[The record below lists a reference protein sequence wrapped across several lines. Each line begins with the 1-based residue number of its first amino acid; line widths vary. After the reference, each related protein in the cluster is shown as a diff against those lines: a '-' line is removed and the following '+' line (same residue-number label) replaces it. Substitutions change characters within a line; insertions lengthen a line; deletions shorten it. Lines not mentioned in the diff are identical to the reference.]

1 MTSSLINIGATGVR
15 VNQSNL
21 QVTGHNI
28 ANVDTDG
35 YSRQDAVQVT
45 NQSIAWGN
53 GHFGQGAQTQTVR
66 RVVDEFMVTQLRND
80 TSLAKE
86 REMMLQYA
94 EQLDNL
100 MADPDSSP
108 GNALNEFFAAM
119 QSLAD
124 DPNNMAL
131 RNQVLAQTD
140 SLSQRF
146 NLMQERFDDLQTS
159 INVQLQ
165 GSIGEINRIAAN
177 ISELNTGIVEAEAAN
192 GMPANDLRDQR
203 EEQLRVLSEYVDVR
217 LTNVSD
223 GTVSVFIGDGFP
235 LVVNDESFE
244 LSAEPISSDI
254 QRLGVVYRDKDGD
267 KEITDLVRGGELG
280 GILKFRDDLL
290 STTQNQLGRLALT
303 ISETFNEQHE
313 LGIDLNN
320 QIGGHFFRDVNET
333 VLMESRVSPYKD
345 NSRSTNIRFSV
356 EITDTK
362 ELTDKDY
369 VLKAVTADTFSLYD
383 TDGNPVRF
391 EKNTVPVTHTTTV
404 TLAELNRNDGVDDD
418 VELTVD
424 GFEIYL
430 STDAAK
436 QVSKGDQFLI
446 TPTRNASGDISR
458 DIASAE
464 EIAIASPLRVEA
476 HIANSGSGE
485 SRGLAVNQAF
495 RSNANDLTFSPN
507 STVTGDYAFVDSLD
521 GSFKMYQGGTVQS
534 LPNGVD
540 INFTAINANQDELTY
555 QVVDPDSGNVLHTG
569 TYTQGIEQ
577 DMLPA
582 EWGIQFRV
590 GGNPSVGDSF
600 NIEYNTDG
608 VGDNTNALQLT
619 ALQGEPTLEGDMSYQ
634 DAYAKTTEIVGTET
648 AEARITAQ
656 SGAAILEQTQN
667 LRDSVSGVNLDEEA
681 ANLVKFQQA
690 YNASSQIIATAR
702 QLFDTLL
709 QAVR

>member
-1 MTSSLINIGATGVR
+1 ML
-15 VNQSNL
+15 
-21 QVTGHNI
+21 
-28 ANVDTDG
+28 
-35 YSRQDAVQVT
+35 
-45 NQSIAWGN
+45 
-53 GHFGQGAQTQTVR
+53 
-66 RVVDEFMVTQLRND
+66 
-80 TSLAKE
+80 
-86 REMMLQYA
+86 LQYA

-108 GNALNEFFAAM
+108 GHALNEFFAAM
-119 QSLAD
+119 QSLSD

-131 RNQVLAQTD
+131 RNQVLAQAD

-165 GSIGEINRIAAN
+165 GSVGEINRIAAN
-177 ISELNTGIVEAEAAN
+177 VAELNTAIKEAEAAN
-192 GMPANDLRDQR
+192 GMPANDLRDTR
-203 EEQLRVLSEYVDVR
+203 EEQLRELSEYVDVK

-235 LVVNDESFE
+235 LVVNNENFE
-244 LSAEPISSDI
+244 LSAEPINSDI
-254 QRLGVVYRDKDGD
+254 QRLGVVYQDKDGE
-267 KEITDLVRGGELG
+267 KEITELIRGGELG
-280 GILKFRDDLL
+280 GMLKFRDELL
-290 STTQNQLGRLALT
+290 STTQNQIGRLALT
-303 ISETFNEQHE
+303 ISETFNDQHE
-313 LGIDLNN
+313 LGLDLNN

-333 VLMESRVSPYKD
+333 ELMESRVSPYKD
-345 NSRSTNIRFSV
+345 NSLSTNIRFSV
-356 EITDTK
+356 EISDTN

-369 VLKAVTADTFSLYD
+369 VLKAISADTFALYD
-383 TDGNPVRF
+383 TDGNAVRF
-391 EKNTVPVTHTTTV
+391 EKNTVPVTYTTTV
-404 TLAELNRNDGVDDD
+404 TLEELNRNDGVDDD
-418 VELTVD
+418 MTLTVD

-446 TPTRNASGDISR
+446 TPTRYAAGDIAR

-476 HIANSGSGE
+476 HIANEGSGE
-485 SRGLAVNQAF
+485 SRGLSVNNSF

-507 STVTGDYAFVDSLD
+507 EAATGDYAFVDSLD
-521 GSFKMYQGGTVQS
+521 GSFKMHQGGTVQS
-534 LPNGVD
+534 LPEGLD
-540 INFTAINANQDELTY
+540 INFTAINANQNELSY
-555 QVVDPDSGNVLHTG
+555 EVVDPNTGNVLHTG
-569 TYTQGIEQ
+569 TFTQGLEQ

-590 GGNPSVGDSF
+590 GGNPAVGDNF
-600 NIEYNTDG
+600 NIEFNTDG
-608 VGDNTNALQLT
+608 VGDNSNGLNLT

-656 SGAAILEQTQN
+656 SGAAILEQSRN

-702 QLFDTLL
+702 ALFDTLL

>member
-1 MTSSLINIGATGVR
+1 MTSGLINIGATGVR

-35 YSRQDAVQVT
+35 YSRQDAIQVT

-124 DPNNMAL
+124 DPSNMTL
-131 RNQVLAQTD
+131 RNQVLAQSD

-159 INVQLQ
+159 VNVQLQ
-165 GSIGEINRIAAN
+165 GSIGDINRIAAN
-177 ISELNTGIVEAEAAN
+177 VSELNTAIVEAEAAN

-203 EEQLRVLSEYVDVR
+203 EEQLRVLSEYVDVK
-217 LTNVSD
+217 LTNVND

-235 LVVNDESFE
+235 LVVNDENFE

-267 KEITDLVRGGELG
+267 KEITDLIRGGELG
-280 GILKFRDDLL
+280 GILKFRDELL

-303 ISETFNEQHE
+303 ISETFNAQHE
-313 LGIDLNN
+313 LGIDLKN
-320 QIGGHFFRDVNET
+320 QIGGHFFRDVNES

-345 NSRSTNIRFSV
+345 NSKSTNIRFSI
-356 EITDTK
+356 EITDTNK
-362 ELTDKDY
+362 LTDKDY
-369 VLKAVTADTFSLYD
+369 VLKAVSADSFALYD
-383 TDGNPVRF
+383 TDGNQVRF
-391 EKNTVPVTHTTTV
+391 EKNTVPVTNATTV
-404 TLAELNRNDGVDDD
+404 TLAELNRNDGVNDDIK
-418 VELTVD
+418 LTVE
-424 GFEIYL
+424 GFEVYL

-446 TPTRNASGDISR
+446 TPTRNASGDIAR
-458 DIASAE
+458 DITSPE

-485 SRGLAVNQAF
+485 SRGLVVNQTF

-507 STVTGDYAFVDSLD
+507 IAATGDYAFVDSLD
-521 GSFKMYQGGTVQS
+521 GTFKMHQGGNVQA
-534 LPNGVD
+534 LPNGLD
-540 INFTAINANQDELTY
+540 INFTAINADQDELTY

-582 EWGIQFRV
+582 EWGIQFRI
-590 GGNPSVGDSF
+590 GGNPAVGDSF
-600 NIEYNTDG
+600 NVEYNTDG

>member
-21 QVTGHNI
+21 QITGHNI

-45 NQSIAWGN
+45 NQPIAWGN

-66 RVVDEFMVTQLRND
+66 RIVDEFMVTQLRND

-108 GNALNEFFAAM
+108 GNALNEFFSAM

-124 DPNNMAL
+124 DPNNMTL
-131 RNQVLAQTD
+131 RNQVLAQSD
-140 SLSQRF
+140 SLAQRF

-159 INVQLQ
+159 VNVQLQ

-177 ISELNTGIVEAEAAN
+177 VSELNQAIVEAEAAN
-192 GMPANDLRDQR
+192 GLPANDLRDKR
-203 EEQLRVLSEYVDVR
+203 EEQLRVLSEFVDVK
-217 LTNVSD
+217 LTNVND

-235 LVVNDESFE
+235 LVVKDENFE

-254 QRLGVVYRDKDGD
+254 KRLGVVYRDKDGD
-267 KEITDLVRGGELG
+267 KEITDLIRGGELG
-280 GILKFRDDLL
+280 GMLKFRDDLL

-303 ISETFNEQHE
+303 ISETFNAQHE

-320 QIGGHFFRDVNET
+320 QVGGHFFRDVNET

-345 NSRSTNIRFSV
+345 NSLSTNIRFSV
-356 EITDTK
+356 EITDTN

-369 VLKAVTADTFSLYD
+369 VLKAISADTFAIYD
-383 TDGNPVRF
+383 TEGNPVRF

-404 TLAELNRNDGVDDD
+404 TLSELNRNDGVDDD
-418 VELTVD
+418 LKLTVD
-424 GFEIYL
+424 GFDIYL

-446 TPTRNASGDISR
+446 TPTRYASGDIAR

-464 EIAIASPLRVEA
+464 EIAIASPLRVET
-476 HIANSGSGE
+476 HIANTGSGE
-485 SRGLAVNQAF
+485 FRGLAVSDSY

-507 STVTGDYAFVDSLD
+507 DAATGDYAFVDSLD
-521 GSFKMYQGGTVQS
+521 GTFKMYQGGTVQS
-534 LPNGVD
+534 LPDGLD

-555 QVVDPDSGNVLHTG
+555 EVVDPNTSSVLHTG
-569 TYTQGIEQ
+569 TYTPGIEQ
-577 DMLPA
+577 DMLPS

-590 GGNPSVGDSF
+590 GGNPAVGDNF
-600 NIEYNTDG
+600 KMEYNTDG
-608 VGDNTNALQLT
+608 VGDNSNGLLLT

-634 DAYAKTTEIVGTET
+634 DAYAKTTALVGTET

-702 QLFDTLL
+702 ALFDTLL